1 MPHDDLEHIP
11 PIVPTREG
19 RPERGAGRARAGKG
33 EGSRQ
38 PGPQQPAVRAAGAGV
53 LARAFIALSLV
64 VAVGVGMW
72 AWWLQTQ
79 LMQASDQMAEY
90 AARIGDLEARLSDTD
105 EGMNQNAEVQAIK
118 IAELEKEVRKLWDN
132 VWKESKARL
141 EKLEAASVSQERSLK
156 SLQGSFTKSQSQLKE
171 TSSDIDKL
179 AADMA
184 ELKSISGDLAR
195 LISSA
200 KANQAEVERVAD
212 NLNQINLAV
221 AKLEK
226 RVSGNEEW
234 VASINVFRKQVNTS
248 LSQMQAAI
256 RAQSAPQ

>member
-1 MPHDDLEHIP
+1 MPHDDLEHFP

-19 RPERGAGRARAGKG
+19 QPERGSGRARTGKV

-38 PGPQQPAVRAAGAGV
+38 NGPQKPAVREAGSGG
-53 LARAFIALSLV
+53 LARFFIALSLI
-64 VAVGVGMW
+64 VAVGVGGW
-72 AWWLQTQ
+72 AWLLQTQ
-79 LMQASDQMAEY
+79 LMQASDQMKEY
-90 AARIGDLEARLSDTD
+90 ATRIDDLEARLSDTD
-105 EGMNQNAEVQAIK
+105 EGMNQSAEVQAVK

-141 EKLEAASVSQERSLK
+141 EQLEAASASQEKSLK
-156 SLQGSFTKSQSQLKE
+156 SVQSSFASSQAQLKE
-171 TSSDIDKL
+171 TSSDLDKL
-179 AADMA
+179 TADMA

-221 AKLEK
+221 AKLEN

-234 VASINVFRKQVNTS
+234 VASINVFRQQVNTS
-248 LSQMQAAI
+248 LSQIQTAI